1 MTVTSA
7 DYARVVAEARAA
19 LNRGTGLEG
28 PALGRVID
36 VVQDAANTLDSKGAA
51 TDVTLAAA
59 SAALEA
65 ELVTQMGLWDADGAG
80 DSSATYTAALSALD
94 PLRTAVTAAAAA
106 AVVAS
111 TATVDDIATHVL
123 DGRNS

>member
-7 DYARVVAEARAA
+7 DYARVVSEARAA

-28 PALGRVID
+28 RALGRVID

-51 TDVTLAAA
+51 TDVTLRAAA
-59 SAALEA
+59 VALEA
-65 ELVTQMGLWDADGAG
+65 ELVTQMALWDDDDAG
-80 DSSATYTAALSALD
+80 DSSATYTAALAALA
-94 PLRTAVTAAAAA
+94 PLRTALTAAAAA
-106 AVVAS
+106 TTAS
-111 TATVDDIATHVL
+111 AATVDDIATHVL